1 MDLQI
6 CSVCNCTQLQG
17 KCFEINQKG
26 KYKKTCNTCLERYR
40 RYRERN
46 RKKINDRF
54 RRYRQANRDKI
65 NERKKLYRQAGK
77 ESDKPCTKPYR
88 IDKEDISIE
97 CVEDFQAHIDNQFE
111 KNTIWDAFATYR
123 EE

>member
-40 RYRERN
+40 RYR
-46 RKKINDRF
+46 
-54 RRYRQANRDKI
+54 QANRDKI

-88 IDKEDISIE
+88 IDKEDLSIE